1 MRAKREVI
9 VEQGVEEPLVG
20 NQLFVSSGLKEAV
33 MWPNG
38 SKSAQI
44 ETAPDFLQKA
54 TYHQKITRAFI

>member
-38 SKSAQI
+38 SKSVQI
-44 ETAPDFLQKA
+44 ETTPDSF
-54 TYHQKITRAFI
+54 